1 MKLSD
6 FKKTLDFVDSQI
18 EQPLVDAR
26 FGDQWKE
33 HQAEMLKEGQIN
45 VDDFIRIAWKQGR
58 RAILLEREV
67 YQLLKQNERLKAAI
81 DTIQKNDDE
90 ADDGDL

>member
-1 MKLSD
+1 MKTDLR
-6 FKKTLDFVDSQI
+6 KILEFVDSQI

-33 HQAEMLKEGQIN
+33 HQVKIWTAGQIT
-45 VDDFIRIAWKQGR
+45 VIDLIGIAWKQGR

-81 DTIQKNDDE
+81 DTMQKNDDE
-90 ADDGDL
+90 ADDGDF

>member
-1 MKLSD
+1 MKTSD
-6 FKKTLDFVDSQI
+6 FKKILNFVDSQI

-26 FGDQWKE
+26 FGDKWRE
-33 HQAEMLKEGQIN
+33 HQAEMLKDGQIN
-45 VDDFIRIAWKQGR
+45 VDDFIKIAWKQGR

-67 YQLLKQNERLKAAI
+67 YQLLRQNERLKAAI
-81 DTIQKNDDE
+81 DMQKNDDE